1 MGPAVVLARSES
13 ASFYMAAGFAP
24 AARFPAFWPDPTL
37 VAFRRDASD
46 QKAMSTHDESP
57 NRPNF

>member
-1 MGPAVVLARSES
+1 MGPVVVLARSES

-37 VAFRRDASD
+37 VAFRRDALD
-46 QKAMSTHDESP
+46 QSLIQS
-57 NRPNF
+57 